1 MNDIEYDDLTE
12 EQKKRIIQTRG
23 FQKMLAYTKLADGI
37 EVLEEQDAIFD
48 SMVTTI
54 TEKHSTVSSE
64 DSVEQFFELFVDEV
78 KTYTEDITDDAD
90 GEATDVDVD
99 EILVDES

>member
-1 MNDIEYDDLTE
+1 MDNIEYDDLTE

-48 SMVTTI
+48 SMVKTI

-78 KTYTEDITDDAD
+78 LTYTEDITDDAN
-90 GEATDVDVD
+90 GEATDMDVE
-99 EILVDES
+99 EILVEE